1 MIDDGI
7 VLRAERL
14 RDDIASLLTQLKR
27 HYGSANSIVALSS
40 IKETASSIAE
50 RWLVELAPRE
60 DLKRIIK
67 EAVLVEIGLECQRI
81 LTYADGSAKRGKYDK
96 ALKAI
101 LSGYRNEVI
110 IPMKQA
116 RNHPTTGIDVAPML
130 PARVN
135 PEQIA
140 FLGQS
145 FAPSDVILNEKIK
158 AIVEAYGV
166 PCLTGEKP
174 RAERVSVKVRQRI
187 DLCTVFMGIFTR
199 REKIKG
205 KSEWTTSPWII
216 DEKAY
221 AFAKGKKLILLKE
234 TGVGSIGGIQG
245 DYEYVDFQRDGLP
258 DLFIKLI
265 QILVD
270 VSKGSKSAE

>member
-1 MIDDGI
+1 
-7 VLRAERL
+7 
-14 RDDIASLLTQLKR
+14 
-27 HYGSANSIVALSS
+27 
-40 IKETASSIAE
+40 
-50 RWLVELAPRE
+50 
-60 DLKRIIK
+60 
-67 EAVLVEIGLECQRI
+67 
-81 LTYADGSAKRGKYDK
+81 
-96 ALKAI
+96 
-101 LSGYRNEVI
+101 
-110 IPMKQA
+110 
-116 RNHPTTGIDVAPML
+116 
-130 PARVN
+130 
-135 PEQIA
+135 
-140 FLGQS
+140 
-145 FAPSDVILNEKIK
+145 LNEKIK